1 MNNNFKIESFQEDIL
16 SIIKTNDMKNIMK
29 AYTFIYDNRFNKK
42 ITPYLCYQFRIIY
55 KNIVQI
61 LLDEIS
67 LNKNDEDV
75 LRRNILLSLHKYYT
89 KKKILDKIFYNF
101 KYCICDKCFKIGSI
115 KHISE
120 ELFEKKFKDIPPQ
133 YLKYDKKDFDIHIE
147 NCKNSLL
154 LKEKIIED
162 KEFFKR
168 NIFSYF

>member
-1 MNNNFKIESFQEDIL
+1 MNNNYKIESFQEDIL
-16 SIIKTNDMKNIMK
+16 SIIKNNEIKNIMK
-29 AYTFIYDNRFNKK
+29 AYTFIYDNRVNKK

-55 KNIVQI
+55 RNIVQI
-61 LLDEIS
+61 FLDAIS
-67 LNKNDEDV
+67 LNIDDKNV
-75 LRRNILLSLHKYYT
+75 LRRNVLLSLHQYYT

-101 KYCICDKCFKIGSI
+101 KYCVCDKCFKIGSI

-120 ELFEKKFKDIPPQ
+120 ELFKKKFKDVPQ
-133 YLKYDKKDFDIHIE
+133 KFLEYNKKDLEIYIE